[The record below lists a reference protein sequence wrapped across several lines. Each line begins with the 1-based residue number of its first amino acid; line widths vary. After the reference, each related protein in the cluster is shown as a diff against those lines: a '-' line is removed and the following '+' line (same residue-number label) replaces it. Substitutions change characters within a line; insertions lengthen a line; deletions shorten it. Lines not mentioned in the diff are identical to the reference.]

1 MPLWD
6 RRRNFLILAGL
17 CALHILLISIQVPRG
32 AEKSAFERSVFF
44 VFSPVQRAVTGTVR
58 AVGAAWRNY
67 VDLRGVRA
75 RNGELKREVFF
86 LNQEVRFLKDRLA
99 LFRSEVELRENLAS
113 FRDGLIPARV
123 IGLDSA
129 NPYQT
134 LVLDK
139 GSLDGVRKD
148 MAVCDRFGNLVGRTI
163 EPVSLKESMVQL
175 ITDKE
180 SSVSVVSAVDRV
192 MGSVT
197 GRSAAL
203 CELRYVL
210 ASVTNGKEGEDLLT
224 TGYDKI
230 YPSGLRVGVITELKA
245 DEASPLFRKITVRP
259 HFRFNELDV
268 VAVLSKAAPGGGL

>member
-6 RRRNFLILAGL
+6 RRRSFVILGGL
-17 CALHILLISIQVPRG
+17 CALHLLLVSIQVPRG
-32 AEKSAFERSVFF
+32 AEKSVFERSVFF
-44 VFSPVQRAVTGTVR
+44 VFSPIQRAVTGTIR
-58 AVGAAWRNY
+58 GIGSAWRNY

-75 RNGELKREVFF
+75 QNRDLKRDVFF
-86 LNQEVRFLKDRLA
+86 LNQEVRFLENRLA
-99 LFRSEVELRENLAS
+99 QFRSEAELRESLAE

-123 IGLDSA
+123 IGLDSS
-129 NPYQT
+129 NPYQS

-163 EPVSLKESMVQL
+163 EPVSFKETMVQL

-180 SSVSVVSAVDRV
+180 SSVSVISAVNRLT
-192 MGSVT
+192 GSVT
-197 GRSAAL
+197 GRSTDI

-210 ASVTNGKEGEDLLT
+210 ASVTTGREGEDLLT
-224 TGYDKI
+224 TGHDKI
-230 YPSGLRVGVITELKA
+230 YPPGLKVGVITGLQA

-259 HFRFNELDV
+259 HFRFNALDV
-268 VAVLSKAAPGGGL
+268 VAVLSKAAPGGAG